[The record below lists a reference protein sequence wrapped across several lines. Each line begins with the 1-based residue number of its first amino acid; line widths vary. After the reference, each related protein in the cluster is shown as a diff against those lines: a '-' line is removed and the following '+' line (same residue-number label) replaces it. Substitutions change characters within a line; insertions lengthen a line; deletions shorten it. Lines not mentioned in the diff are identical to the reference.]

1 MEKSTFKHPSI
12 DRGWAWVITF
22 AVFGSC
28 ILCVGYFRAFG
39 VFFVAIIDTFDTS
52 ASVTSLIMG
61 VQNAVFC
68 VSALLVHNVLLELV
82 SVRTSAMLG
91 GLLMA
96 SGMMLGMFAYSLP
109 FLILGLS
116 VLVGVGNA
124 LTYGPGLVLLG
135 QYFEKRRAMAMS
147 LANAGSSVGSMT
159 LPLLATHLVKHYG
172 LRPALLLY
180 GAVTLHLC
188 VFTSLYRPLSVTGA
202 GHGATGHSS
211 SQEESGADSTA
222 ALLAKKRQVEKGD
235 NCHSQESSSPG
246 KHKPEDMK
254 EDSDDEG
261 SAFPEKHKSNG
272 LDEENLRQRAENT
285 KLLQQK
291 DIPGEITKGKDG
303 VTVEMEKFA
312 AKRNHLKLVTDRVK
326 DVRQFSSSDNVFA
339 GKSAKSRLHEK
350 RSLTEADLST
360 FPGKS
365 HLGGKNSGLAS
376 SVGRKLFGSAAL
388 HASQPH
394 LMVTAY
400 ATISLQS
407 LSDETVTVSEENVT
421 ASTGGKLKDFCSLVF
436 DVKLLRNP
444 LFWLVQAYVCVGV
457 MGATGAGSY
466 MPSMCRE
473 KGLDKDDT
481 AIVLTTWG
489 ACNLVGRLAS
499 GVVADR
505 KWLRPSHISA
515 LSFVAIAVL
524 FHTLRLL
531 PHNFTAVMA
540 FGVLYGMFEG
550 TYFTML
556 PLIIIDFVSLDNFS
570 RTFGFAQLSQGAFAT
585 VLYPVLGRLRDV
597 TGNYHATFHLLG
609 ACSDMATVLLLLE
622 PVIRALKWAKPRD
635 ILELSSERR

>member
-1 MEKSTFKHPSI
+1 M
-12 DRGWAWVITF
+12 
-22 AVFGSC
+22 
-28 ILCVGYFRAFG
+28 AFG

-116 VLVGVGNA
+116 VLV
-124 LTYGPGLVLLG
+124 
-135 QYFEKRRAMAMS
+135 
-147 LANAGSSVGSMT
+147 
-159 LPLLATHLVKHYG
+159 
-172 LRPALLLY
+172 
-180 GAVTLHLC
+180 
-188 VFTSLYRPLSVTGA
+188 
-202 GHGATGHSS
+202 
-211 SQEESGADSTA
+211 
-222 ALLAKKRQVEKGD
+222 
-235 NCHSQESSSPG
+235 
-246 KHKPEDMK
+246 
-254 EDSDDEG
+254 
-261 SAFPEKHKSNG
+261 
-272 LDEENLRQRAENT
+272 
-285 KLLQQK
+285 
-291 DIPGEITKGKDG
+291 
-303 VTVEMEKFA
+303 
-312 AKRNHLKLVTDRVK
+312 
-326 DVRQFSSSDNVFA
+326 
-339 GKSAKSRLHEK
+339 
-350 RSLTEADLST
+350 
-360 FPGKS
+360 
-365 HLGGKNSGLAS
+365 
-376 SVGRKLFGSAAL
+376 
-388 HASQPH
+388 
-394 LMVTAY
+394 
-400 ATISLQS
+400 
-407 LSDETVTVSEENVT
+407 DETVTVSEENVT